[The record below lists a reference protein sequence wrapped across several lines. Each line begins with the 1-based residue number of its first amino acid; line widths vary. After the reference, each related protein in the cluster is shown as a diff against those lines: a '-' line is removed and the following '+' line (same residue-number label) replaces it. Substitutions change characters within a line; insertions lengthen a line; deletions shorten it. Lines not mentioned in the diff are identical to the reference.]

1 MTVTI
6 SVEEMI
12 AQEFDIFYREV
23 KFKDIELSEEL
34 KSLLDILERD
44 TITNATSDDCAEWR
58 EAWDEG
64 HQVGWLEGCDEGY
77 KEGKDDGHTES
88 YDEGYEDGKYDGHT
102 EGYDEGYERGKDD
115 GHNEGYDEGYAEAKA
130 EE

>member
-44 TITNATSDDCAEWR
+44 TITNATSDDCAEWQ